1 MDKKRRAIYA
11 WCFYDWANSAFALT
25 VMAGFFPVFFK
36 SFWSIGVEPTVSTA
50 RLGFGNA
57 IAGVSV
63 AVLSPLLGSIADAG
77 RAKKKLLILF
87 ALMGAAATMML
98 YFVAQGNWVGALA
111 AFVVASI
118 GFSSSN
124 LFYDALLTDVAE
136 AEQMDW
142 VSSLGYATGYLGCG
156 ILFSVN
162 VLMVKR
168 PDLFGLANTV
178 EAIRIAFVIAA
189 CWWILFSVPLLLFVH
204 EKIAAAA
211 HGIAN
216 VMQESFKRLAVTTR
230 KVLTSRSLLLFLIAY
245 WFYIDGVHTFVL
257 MAVDFGL
264 AIGLPASSLMMALL
278 VVQFVAFP
286 SAIVFGKLAKSQGSY
301 KMIMAGIII
310 YIGVAGI
317 GTLFLRS
324 AVDYIILAGITGT
337 AQGGIQALSRS
348 YFGKMIP
355 AGGSAEYFGF
365 YNVFSRFAVIL
376 GPVIVGLVGLTTRK
390 AGCSSVLSSRIG
402 ISSISLLFIVGA
414 IVFTA
419 ADRLQKREAL
429 V

>member
-1 MDKKRRAIYA
+1 MDTKRRAIYA

-25 VMAGFFPVFFK
+25 VMAGFFPIFFK
-36 SFWSIGVEPTVSTA
+36 SFWSVGVEPTVSTA

-57 IAGVSV
+57 VAGVSV

-87 ALMGAAATMML
+87 ALFGATATMVL
-98 YFVAQGNWVGALA
+98 YFVTQGNWVGALA
-111 AFVVASI
+111 AFVAASI
-118 GFSSSN
+118 GFNCSN

-136 AEQMDW
+136 TEQMDW
-142 VSSLGYATGYLGCG
+142 VSSLGYAIGYLGCG
-156 ILFSVN
+156 ILFAVN
-162 VLMVKR
+162 VFMVNR
-168 PDLFGLANTV
+168 PDLFGFANAA
-178 EAIRIAFVIAA
+178 EAVRVAFVIAA
-189 CWWILFSVPLLLFVH
+189 FWWVLFSVPLLLFVH
-204 EKIAAAA
+204 EKTAAVA
-211 HGIAN
+211 HGVGE
-216 VMQESFKRLAVTTR
+216 VMQESFRRLVATTR
-230 KVLTSRSLLLFLIAY
+230 KVLTSRSLLLFLVAY

-264 AIGLPASSLMMALL
+264 AIGLPASSLMIALL

-286 SAIVFGKLAKSQGSY
+286 SAMVFGKLAKSQGSY
-301 KMIMAGIII
+301 KMIMTGIIV

-317 GTLFLRS
+317 GAFFLRS
-324 AVDYIILAGITGT
+324 AVDYMVFAGITGT

-355 AGGSAEYFGF
+355 AGESAEYFGF
-365 YNVFSRFAVIL
+365 YNVFSRFAVII
-376 GPVIVGLVGLTTRK
+376 GPVIVGVVGLTTRK
-390 AGCSSVLSSRIG
+390 AGYSSVLSSRIG

-414 IVFTA
+414 VVFTA